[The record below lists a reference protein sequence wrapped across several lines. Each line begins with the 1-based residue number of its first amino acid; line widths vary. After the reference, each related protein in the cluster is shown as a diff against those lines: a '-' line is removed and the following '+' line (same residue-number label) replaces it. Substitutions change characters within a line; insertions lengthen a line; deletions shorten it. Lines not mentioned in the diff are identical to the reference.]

1 MGFKR
6 KRTNKRNKK
15 RGTKKYRGG
24 MNAAVPT
31 AAVPTAPADPKPEA
45 KANLIQTVPGLKT
58 ALDKLDTFD
67 PQTKD
72 DFGPIDTAMGAVNE
86 AILSYKGLFLV

>member
-24 MNAAVPT
+24 MNAAVP
-31 AAVPTAPADPKPEA
+31 VPANAEA
-45 KANLIQTVPGLKT
+45 KAAEAKAEAKAALNQKVSDLKPQ
-58 ALDKLDTFD
+58 LDSFD
-67 PQTKD
+67 PQNKEQ
-72 DFGPIDTAMGAVNE
+72 FVPIETAMGNVTD
-86 AILSYKGLFLV
+86 AIRSYKGLF

>member
-24 MNAAVPT
+24 MNAAVP
-31 AAVPTAPADPKPEA
+31 VPANAEA
-45 KANLIQTVPGLKT
+45 KAAEAKAKEEAKAALIQKVTDLKT
-58 ALDKLDTFD
+58 VLDTFD
-67 PQTKD
+67 PQTKEQ
-72 DFGPIDTAMGAVNE
+72 FVPIDTAMGNVTD